1 MAVTASADRDSLPR
15 TAVTP
20 AHPVERYGLL
30 VVVLACLAVALCL
43 RVWLLGH
50 AGLNSDEAVVGLN
63 ALQIRHGHFSA
74 FVWSQTYGGVEPY
87 VVALMFA
94 VFGSSPFVL
103 NATPVLLAVVA
114 AAVVWRIG
122 LRLFPPVAAI
132 TAATLTFVW
141 PESSLWN
148 STKEYGYHEI
158 GLVMGLLVLWEAVR
172 IVQTAKNDGKDVVR
186 DWVLLGLA
194 MGIGWWATPETLYF
208 TLPAAVVV
216 ALSLRAHRGVGIGT
230 RVVAVVVGVV
240 VGALPWIVASLRVGV
255 AAFGTKT
262 PSPVSYSGR
271 LSTFFTHALPM
282 LLGLRIEGAGQWEVS
297 PVLGGLLVVLL
308 LAGLVAAMITVAVR
322 VPDARVL
329 VASLVHLPL
338 PVRSVSDI
346 VVLERRAVRHRPRS
360 DCVVGRDR
368 RDLAA
373 ARERAARW
381 ICVAILAAAV
391 VSTVVAIDAGYGGIS
406 QVASLSDWRANP
418 NSAVTTLSAKLQALG
433 VRHVYAGYWVAY
445 DLAFVSAGHIQVA
458 PIVNDRDPS
467 ESEAVA
473 RAARAGWV
481 FVPPANVGE
490 DRRASRVDHWASTRA
505 SSTSRALAAW
515 LTAKG
520 IRFRTATVGPFL
532 LVLPDQNTWPKA
544 LLGPEI
550 VRLNRVVHG
559 PPGRRRRRASCDDL
573 TMGSLE
579 GKVAIVT
586 GGAGGI
592 GAATARA
599 IAREGGSVAIVDI
612 DGARADEVARAI
624 GSPRESP

>member
-1 MAVTASADRDSLPR
+1 MAVTASAYRDSLPR

-20 AHPVERYGLL
+20 AHPAERYGLL
-30 VVVLACLAVALCL
+30 VAVLACLAVALFL

-87 VVALMFA
+87 VVALMFG
-94 VFGSSPFVL
+94 VFGSSPLVL
-103 NATPVLLAVVA
+103 NTTPVLLAVVA

-158 GLVMGLLVLWEAVR
+158 GLVIGLLVLWEAVR

-230 RVVAVVVGVV
+230 RVVAVVIGVV
-240 VGALPWIVASLRVGV
+240 VGALPWVVASLRVGV

-297 PVLGGLLVVLL
+297 PVLGGLLVALL
-308 LAGLVAAMITVAVR
+308 LAGLVAAMVTVAVR

-329 VASLVHLPL
+329 VASLVLFPFLYAVFPTSWFWNDGRYGIALAPIVSLVGIGAIWQLP
-338 PVRSVSDI
+338 
-346 VVLERRAVRHRPRS
+346 RA
-360 DCVVGRDR
+360 
-368 RDLAA
+368 
-373 ARERAARW
+373 RAARW

-445 DLAFVSAGHIQVA
+445 DLAFVSAGRIQVA

-473 RAARAGWV
+473 KATRAGWV

-490 DRRASRVDHWASTRA
+490 IAGQVASTTGLDPGVVDEA
-505 SSTSRALAAW
+505 SLEAW

-520 IRFRTATVGPFL
+520 IRFRTATAGPFL
-532 LVLPDQNTWPKA
+532 LVLPDRNTWPKA

-550 VRLNRVVHG
+550 SG
-559 PPGRRRRRASCDDL
+559 
-573 TMGSLE
+573 
-579 GKVAIVT
+579 
-586 GGAGGI
+586 
-592 GAATARA
+592 
-599 IAREGGSVAIVDI
+599 
-612 DGARADEVARAI
+612 
-624 GSPRESP
+624 

>member
-15 TAVTP
+15 TAATP

-30 VVVLACLAVALCL
+30 VAVLACLAVALCL

-63 ALQIRHGHFSA
+63 ALQIRHGHLSA

-103 NATPVLLAVVA
+103 NATPVLLAVAA

-230 RVVAVVVGVV
+230 RVVAVVIGVV

-297 PVLGGLLVVLL
+297 PMLGGLLVVLL

-329 VASLVHLPL
+329 VASLVIFPFLYAAFPTSWFWNDGRYGIALTPIVSLVGIGAIWQLP
-338 PVRSVSDI
+338 
-346 VVLERRAVRHRPRS
+346 
-360 DCVVGRDR
+360 
-368 RDLAA
+368 
-373 ARERAARW
+373 RERAARW

-391 VSTVVAIDAGYGGIS
+391 VSTVVAVDAGYGGVS

-481 FVPPANVGE
+481 FVPPAKVGE
-490 DRRASRVDHWASTRA
+490 IAGQVGSTTGLDPGVVDE
-505 SSTSRALAAW
+505 SSLDAW

-544 LLGPEI
+544 LLGPETS
-550 VRLNRVVHG
+550 G
-559 PPGRRRRRASCDDL
+559 
-573 TMGSLE
+573 
-579 GKVAIVT
+579 
-586 GGAGGI
+586 
-592 GAATARA
+592 
-599 IAREGGSVAIVDI
+599 
-612 DGARADEVARAI
+612 
-624 GSPRESP
+624 